1 MILFFSLYQLIN
13 YEIDIKTL
21 HGKFMQA
28 RKIVTIG
35 EFDSL
40 MRVVDYVMGGIYK
53 AISYKNTCILKNIN
67 ILFNLT
73 PL

>member
-21 HGKFMQA
+21 HGKFTQA

-40 MRVVDYVMGGIYK
+40 MRVVDYVMGGI
-53 AISYKNTCILKNIN
+53 S
-67 ILFNLT
+67 
-73 PL
+73 